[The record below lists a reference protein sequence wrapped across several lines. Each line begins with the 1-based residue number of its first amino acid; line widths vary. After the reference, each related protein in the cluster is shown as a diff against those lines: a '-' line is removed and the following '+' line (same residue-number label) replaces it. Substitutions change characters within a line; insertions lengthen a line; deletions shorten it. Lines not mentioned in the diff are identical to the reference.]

1 MIPKYNWDNQY
12 YNLLIRRF
20 PKGYIIHIDGVE
32 KIYFGNKDE
41 IYELMVEDFPI
52 LKEILEPP
60 KQEVENEQ

>member
-1 MIPKYNWDNQY
+1 MIPKYNWKNQY

-41 IYELMVEDFPI
+41 VYELMVEDFPI
-52 LKEILEPP
+52 
-60 KQEVENEQ
+60 

>member
-1 MIPKYNWDNQY
+1 MIPKYNWKNQY

-41 IYELMVEDFPI
+41 VYELMVEDFPI
-52 LKEILEPP
+52 LKEILETP